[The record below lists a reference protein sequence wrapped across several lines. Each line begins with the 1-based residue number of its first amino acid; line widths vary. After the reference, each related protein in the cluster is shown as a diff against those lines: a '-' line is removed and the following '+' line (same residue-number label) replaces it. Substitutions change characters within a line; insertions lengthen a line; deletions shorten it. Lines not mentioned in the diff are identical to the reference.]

1 MVVEGLELWRGG
13 GGGEMWYLV
22 VIRVCCCGSV
32 VCAFGWLVG
41 WLVGWGFIRW
51 GWFWVGV
58 EDLTYGWVGF
68 EEESR
73 VVEPLLGV
81 GEVGHFFLK
90 GGMFVLS
97 GGKLKEGGGGW
108 LMLVIFLAYVASL
121 GKGGWPTYGTSFWR
135 FIKP

>member
-1 MVVEGLELWRGG
+1 MVEGLELWRGG

-22 VIRVCCCGSV
+22 VIRVCFCGSQCV
-32 VCAFGWLVG
+32 LLVG
-41 WLVGWGFIRW
+41 WLVGGFFRW

-73 VVEPLLGV
+73 VVEPVLGV

-97 GGKLKEGGGGW
+97 GGKEREGGGG
-108 LMLVIFLAYVASL
+108 
-121 GKGGWPTYGTSFWR
+121 
-135 FIKP
+135 